1 MNRCDLLT
9 GFLRYRDCCGVMWV
23 AWLFARLILFAIGY
37 IILTTSIGC
46 FPICF
51 GGRRWNTFQ

>member
-23 AWLFARLILFAIGY
+23 AWLGQMK
-37 IILTTSIGC
+37 
-46 FPICF
+46 
-51 GGRRWNTFQ
+51 N